1 MKWIKFVVNYCYGIE
16 NVWISL
22 LMISFGTT
30 YAMDRFI
37 WLIPL
42 ILCVILRPYAF
53 NFIARSSFCK
63 VYLKSK
69 IIAYLNLLS
78 ILGVFFIFASSEIN
92 EAYYLKRIIVC
103 TIGWT
108 ITGLTLGLTSYLV
121 DELKLTL

>member
-1 MKWIKFVVNYCYGIE
+1 
-16 NVWISL
+16 
-22 LMISFGTT
+22 MISFGTT

-42 ILCVILRPYAF
+42 VLCLILRPYAY

-63 VYLKSK
+63 VYLKAK
-69 IIAYLNLLS
+69 IIAFLNLLS
-78 ILGVFFIFASSEIN
+78 IIGVAFIIASSEIN
-92 EAYYLKRIIVC
+92 EAYYVIISPIQLKRIIVC